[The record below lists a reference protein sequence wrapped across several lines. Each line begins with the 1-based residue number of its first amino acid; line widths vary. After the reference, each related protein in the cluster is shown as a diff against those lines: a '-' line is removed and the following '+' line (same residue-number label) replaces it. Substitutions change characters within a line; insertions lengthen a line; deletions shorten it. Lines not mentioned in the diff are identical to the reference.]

1 MLSTQP
7 SFDVVIEPNA
17 DGVPALPPV
26 LVFTVPVKG
35 HAVSV
40 I

>member
-1 MLSTQP
+1 MLSTHP
-7 SFDVVIEPNA
+7 SFDVVIDPNA
-17 DGVPALPPV
+17 DGVPALPPE
-26 LVFTVPVKG
+26 LVSTVPVNG